1 MREKFGD
8 KTRFLLCSE
17 LPQTG
22 IRDVLGLRNSG
33 STFSSS
39 SSSSSISDAGYSV
52 SRAAVSAAM
61 DEMEERVLWDKWK
74 IV

>member
-39 SSSSSISDAGYSV
+39 SSSISDAGYSV